1 MAINTTWKVVK
12 LESVKADGGIIS
24 AHWELEARS
33 DGSGGE
39 TATDGGECKF
49 TYNASDSGFIA
60 FDSVTE
66 AKVLSWIRDASK
78 DEGETAT
85 QWKAR
90 IETER
95 TEKVQKQIDAKSAN
109 NDALPWI

>member
-1 MAINTTWKVVK
+1 MAINTTWKVTKV
-12 LESVKADGGIIS
+12 ESVKADGGITS
-24 AHWELEARS
+24 ANWELVAAS

-39 TATDGGECKF
+39 TATDGGKCKF
-49 TYNASDSGFIA
+49 TYDASDSGFIA

-78 DEGETAT
+78 NEGETAT
-85 QWKAR
+85 EWKTR

-95 TEKVQKQIDAKSAN
+95 TAKVQKQIDAKAAN
-109 NDALPWI
+109 SDALPWS